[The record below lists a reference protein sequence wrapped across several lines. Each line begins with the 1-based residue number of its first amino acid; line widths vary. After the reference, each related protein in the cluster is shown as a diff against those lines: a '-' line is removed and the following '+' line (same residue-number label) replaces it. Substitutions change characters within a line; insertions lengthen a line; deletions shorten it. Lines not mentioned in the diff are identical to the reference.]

1 MASGWNDMVIVEDNA
16 VLAAAL
22 AEIFKQI
29 GYTVRVACEGFAALR
44 CLRERVPDVLLSDL
58 DMPRMSGIELLSMVR
73 WRYPSIGVI
82 AMSGAYSGVAV
93 PLGVPADAFY
103 AKGCGPVT
111 RLLELLHAIN
121 DEPKRHA
128 ARATVRFD
136 SDQARY
142 ARWTSDK
149 SRLRAERTAE

>member
-1 MASGWNDMVIVEDNA
+1 MVIVEENP
-16 VLAAAL
+16 VLASAL
-22 AEIFKQI
+22 AGIFREI
-29 GYTVRVACEGFAALR
+29 GYTVRVACEGLAALR

-58 DMPRMSGIELLSMVR
+58 EMPCMSGFELLPVVR
-73 WRYPSIGVI
+73 RRYALIGVI

-111 RLLELLHAIN
+111 RLLELLHAMK

-128 ARATVRFD
+128 VRSTVRVD
-136 SDQARY
+136 SDATTR
-142 ARWTSDK
+142 ARWEPNK
-149 SRLRAERTAE
+149 LRPRVEPEAE